1 MNDIERDEIVTEDER
16 QQADIRTRTFNGVV
30 YPSIS
35 EMLIAR
41 GTFDTLETERIKSG
55 ERAIKCLLY
64 SIIMYPLFLTIIGGI
79 AAWIASIYNGC
90 LALEM
95 HTGRKVPVIIGFIL
109 DALPVI
115 FLLIGIISYLFD

>member
-41 GTFDTLETERIKSG
+41 GTFDTLETERIRSD

-90 LALEM
+90 LALEK
-95 HTGRKVPVIIGFIL
+95 HTRKKLPLIIGFIL

-115 FLLIGIISYLFD
+115 FLLIGIIGYLFD